1 MYRLLLTQSIYYV
14 YPRFNPAKNIVNSQ
28 SNIQI
33 AVEVDVT
40 VGNEQK
46 LVWEQGKNRQKR
58 LRNCPKW
65 ESQA

>member
-1 MYRLLLTQSIYYV
+1 MLLWEFTLEKY
-14 YPRFNPAKNIVNSQ
+14 VNSQ

-46 LVWEQGKNRQKR
+46 LVWEQGKKRQKR
-58 LRNCPKW
+58 LRNCPK
-65 ESQA
+65 